1 MLLFGKHVWLRR
13 GEAFSVLFGLFA
25 RFSPTEI
32 RTSGDDTCVDCLESF
47 QKADPDE
54 RQFNLRP
61 YAVGLA
67 TRGLV
72 SASIAAFVILALSTV
87 TFDGLTETNAWLEVQ
102 DVLYPV
108 FSPLPV
114 DTFGAIDTLGLLV
127 LPVLFLAVYLAFSWV
142 LRQFEGTTDSPVFE
156 VARVF
161 VLSLVPIALA
171 YNMAHFISLLT
182 IQGQGIIPLL
192 SDPFGFDWNI
202 FGTSGYLININLV
215 SVQFVWWVSIIA
227 IVLGHI
233 LSVYIAHII
242 SLRRMPT
249 SAQAVKSQYPMLAL
263 MIVYT
268 ATSLWIIAQP
278 IAN

>member
-13 GEAFSVLFGLFA
+13 GEAFLRAFRPLRPLLANRDQGLPA
-25 RFSPTEI
+25 TTRASTASRASKRPTL
-32 RTSGDDTCVDCLESF
+32 TSANSTS
-47 QKADPDE
+47 
-54 RQFNLRP
+54 RP

-102 DVLYPV
+102 DVLHPV

-161 VLSLVPIALA
+161 VLSRSSP
-171 YNMAHFISLLT
+171 SPWPT
-182 IQGQGIIPLL
+182 TWPT
-192 SDPFGFDWNI
+192 SSRSSPFRDRGSSRSYPTRSAST
-202 FGTSGYLININLV
+202 GTS
-215 SVQFVWWVSIIA
+215 
-227 IVLGHI
+227 
-233 LSVYIAHII
+233 
-242 SLRRMPT
+242 
-249 SAQAVKSQYPMLAL
+249 SAPP
-263 MIVYT
+263 
-268 ATSLWIIAQP
+268 ATS
-278 IAN
+278 